1 MSRLLGHA
9 SVSITVEVY
18 GHLSVE
24 DARQTLEK
32 AGWFTDTATD
42 TASAVQL

>member
-9 SVSITVEVY
+9 SVTTTVEVY

-24 DARQTLEK
+24 DARRSLEQ
-32 AGWFTDTATD
+32 AGWFSDA
-42 TASAVQL
+42 ASEVQL